1 MSDNTPQTPE
11 GQPGEDGSSPLVR
24 VQRVMVSFI
33 RGLFAQ
39 CPPGA
44 YHWDPETLSNPLQE
58 GSELWIGTESP
69 VDPEIVARRP
79 AIVVGRGPAAFHGI
93 GLGDQAYTDLATG
106 AHVKMD
112 MIPTTISIN
121 VLSRVPMEAEE
132 LAWFVIK
139 HIWNLRDEL
148 MRGNSFIL
156 YMGQRPSLPPPS
168 PAGSLVGGPET
179 EHNTVTVS
187 MTMPV
192 YLQHMEVAMPLNK
205 EVLRNFEVVM
215 VVTAN
220 GPRQRLRPRRALSGT
235 AVLQP
240 DPGRAVTRP
249 ASLVLS
255 TEAPATLPQTGSD
268 EAQSSEPLTVRFKT

>member
-1 MSDNTPQTPE
+1 MADITPQTPE
-11 GQPGEDGSSPLVR
+11 GQPGEEGSSPLVR
-24 VQRVMVSFI
+24 FQRVVVSFV

-44 YHWDPETLSNPLQE
+44 YHWEPGSIENPLQE
-58 GSELWIGTESP
+58 GSEIWIGTETP
-69 VDPEIVARRP
+69 INPETVGMRP
-79 AIVVGRGPAAFHGI
+79 AVTIGRGPAAFHGV

-112 MIPTTISIN
+112 MIPTTLNIN
-121 VLSRVPMEAEE
+121 VLSRIPYEAEE
-132 LAWFVIK
+132 LAWFIAR

-148 MRGNSFIL
+148 MRGNTFIL
-156 YMGQRPSLPPPS
+156 YLGQRPAISPPS

-179 EHNTVTVS
+179 EHNWSAVGIN
-187 MTMPV
+187 MPV

-205 EVLRNFEVVM
+205 PTLREVVF
-215 VVTAN
+215 VVTAT
-220 GPRQRLRPRRALSGT
+220 GPRPRLRPRRSLSGT

-240 DPGRAVTRP
+240 EPVRVPQPPTSP
-249 ASLVLS
+249 VLS
-255 TEAPATLPQTGSD
+255 KEAPATLPQTGPD